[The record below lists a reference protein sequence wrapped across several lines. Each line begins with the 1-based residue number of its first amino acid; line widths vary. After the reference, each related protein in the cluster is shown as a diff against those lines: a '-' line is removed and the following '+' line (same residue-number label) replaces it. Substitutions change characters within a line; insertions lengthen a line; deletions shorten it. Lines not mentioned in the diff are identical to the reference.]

1 MTKTPP
7 DAASIVASGALSV
20 WTTRARGVGLLVGFA
35 VAFLMAYRQDLPLAD
50 CALRGIIGALVFA
63 LVCWWTA
70 LLVIQ
75 AFMRNALA
83 RQNAEFEAAA
93 AEATAS
99 AEAEMARYMNPTPSS
114 APTPDIDPHGSGS

>member
-1 MTKTPP
+1 MPP
-7 DAASIVASGALSV
+7 DAAEIVASGAVSV

-35 VAFLMAYRQDLPLAD
+35 VAFAMSYREQLPLAD

-83 RQNAEFEAAA
+83 RQNAEFAAA
-93 AEATAS
+93 TAEATAA
-99 AEAEMARYMNPTPSS
+99 AEAEMARYMNQSTAPSTPTQDFDPSG
-114 APTPDIDPHGSGS
+114 TGS